1 MSLQYSLN
9 LLRDKIKIFQ
19 DSAKDR
25 IFNLGKFRV
34 AVIKPKN
41 QEEET
46 TLTMGFYFL
55 RNTIKEIL
63 KSNMKLKDFNNLHK
77 TIKRVFQKFIDTYEL
92 INFDKGEDLFKKL
105 NENDSISPFKL
116 LFCDV
121 FHEKIKKNVFKDR
134 CNELKESVSNFNSFK
149 EKFKDLY
156 SKIRNF
162 ETLRE
167 KFEEYQ
173 KILNSGNLK
182 MINEKN
188 LEDFRLFRSFFPLN
202 VNSEY
207 LIDIKNR
214 TIIKI

>member
-1 MSLQYSLN
+1 MSLQYSLD
-9 LLRDKIKIFQ
+9 LLQDKIKNFQ
-19 DSAKDR
+19 DFAKGR

-34 AVIKPKN
+34 TIINLDN
-41 QEEET
+41 QAEET
-46 TLTMGFYFL
+46 KLTLGLYYL

-63 KSNMKLKDFNNLHK
+63 KSKIKLKDFNKLQQS
-77 TIKRVFQKFIDTYEL
+77 IKRIFQKFIDTNEL

-116 LFCDV
+116 LFCDF
-121 FHEKIKKNVFKDR
+121 FHEKIKRDVFKDK

-149 EKFKDLY
+149 EKFKEIY

-162 ETLRE
+162 EALRE
-167 KFEEYQ
+167 KIEEYQ
-173 KILNSGNLK
+173 KLLNAGNLK
-182 MINEKN
+182 KINEEN